1 MPAGHLQARHFD
13 LRSAAGESA
22 CLPPTVMT
30 GLSCRGRSNPALCH
44 AEGERRAGHAQA
56 GRCTSWSRERPLG
69 LLQSRPDERVV
80 GLFYHLGLS
89 TRLARG
95 GTGRDEGSAIS
106 TKHLCQGIWKR
117 TGFARLQVN
126 GDNDHFGISHQLFIC
141 IDDHLF

>member
-1 MPAGHLQARHFD
+1 MFSGGDQPGELPAHGRDARTP
-13 LRSAAGESA
+13 LVLGV
-22 CLPPTVMT
+22 VMT
-30 GLSCRGRSNPALCH
+30 VLNLVLN
-44 AEGERRAGHAQA
+44 ERA
-56 GRCTSWSRERPLG
+56 
-69 LLQSRPDERVV
+69 V
-80 GLFYHLGLS
+80 GLFYCLGLS